1 VSDESLELL
10 GLILGCIGKSR
21 GKEER
26 LFWTDHDTDLLV
38 LKTHLMVVS
47 VIDYF
52 TPTRSSDVYYHWYY

>member
-26 LFWTDHDTDLLV
+26 LFWTDGLYCHV
-38 LKTHLMVVS
+38 YKSRVPKILKT
-47 VIDYF
+47 
-52 TPTRSSDVYYHWYY
+52 R